1 MVSLIAVDHLAD
13 QLHYELHH
21 HFGLFIEHALP
32 QFVHHPLG
40 KVKHVVDQDL
50 VISPS
55 RDGHWCVFSCGEK
68 VQTHERV
75 LNTD

>member
-1 MVSLIAVDHLAD
+1 MKPAEFFITVDHLAD

-21 HFGLFIEHALP
+21 QFGFLIEHALP

-50 VISPS
+50 VISPAS
-55 RDGHWCVFSCGEK
+55 DWHRCVFSCG
-68 VQTHERV
+68 
-75 LNTD
+75 NSS